1 MKLKLFAVA
10 ATLALAACTHQAEW
24 KGDPQLI
31 YKLTSKMPEEEVQK
45 ILGAPTS
52 TFEMPGPGPVTKSWT
67 YSGAETLHLIIQN
80 GKLIDAKIGNKTVV
94 ETSVNDL

>member
-1 MKLKLFAVA
+1 MKLKSFVSIAV
-10 ATLALAACTHQAEW
+10 LALAACSHKADW
-24 KGDPQLI
+24 NGDPQLI
-31 YKLTSKMPEEEVQK
+31 YKLASKMPEAEVQK
-45 ILGAPTS
+45 ILGAPSS

-67 YSGAETLHLIIQN
+67 YNGSQTLHLVIQN